1 MIHFL
6 VSTDTYDADFPLSQQ
21 QVPRNKLLGGDAPV
35 CPTEE
40 APKIATFKAPVIP
53 TLFLSRLLYFRQL
66 IFFSFLVKIGLFEGL
81 NKVFEKRI

>member
-6 VSTDTYDADFPLSQQ
+6 VSTDTYDADFPPLPATSTKKQAS
-21 QVPRNKLLGGDAPV
+21 GGGAPV

-40 APKIATFKAPVIP
+40 APKIPTFKAPVIP

-66 IFFSFLVKIGLFEGL
+66 IFFSSSVKIGLFEGL
-81 NKVFEKRI
+81 NKVFEKSI